1 VSNSVGMPDTEFT
14 WSLETVRI
22 HGHEVAYCSAGS
34 DGPAVV
40 LLHGLAGCSAGW
52 QGLARHLGDRYRL
65 IAPDLLGHGQT
76 AKPRGDYS
84 VGAHATGVRDLLD
97 VLGVERAT
105 LVGHS
110 FGGGVA
116 MQLAYLCPERA
127 ERLVLVASGGLGDE
141 VSPLLRALSLP
152 LSEFVLPLVMI
163 SGLRDVA
170 GAIRACLGRIGLR
183 TDPVLEEVLATY
195 GRLTNRE
202 AQRAFVETVRAS
214 IDWNGQRASARDR
227 LRLASELPT
236 LIVWGAHD
244 RVIPVEH
251 ARATHAAIPG
261 SRLEVFEDS
270 GHFLPLEHPG
280 RLARLLD
287 EFMTSTEAAVYDR
300 NRWREL
306 LTGEV
311 VSAAG

>member
-1 VSNSVGMPDTEFT
+1 MDDFP
-14 WSLETVRI
+14 WSLQTVRI

-34 DGPAVV
+34 DGPVLV

-52 QGLARHLGDRYRL
+52 AGLADRLGDRYRL

-84 VGAHATGVRDLLD
+84 VGAYATGVRDLLD

-141 VSPLLRALSLP
+141 VSPLLRTISLP
-152 LSEFVLPLVMI
+152 LSEFVLPLVMLTGVRDAA
-163 SGLRDVA
+163 SVLRA
-170 GAIRACLGRIGLR
+170 LLRRIGLR
-183 TDPVLEEVLATY
+183 TDPVVEEVLATY
-195 GRLTNRE
+195 GRLTDRQ
-202 AQRAFVETVRAS
+202 AQRAFVETIRAS

-227 LRLASELPT
+227 IRLAAELPT
-236 LIVWGAHD
+236 LIVWGTHD

-251 ARATHAAIPG
+251 GRATHAAIPG
-261 SRLEVFEDS
+261 SRLELFEGA
-270 GHFLPLEHPG
+270 GHFLPVEHPR
-280 RLARLLD
+280 RLAALLD
-287 EFMTSTEAAVYDR
+287 EFVGSTEPAVFDLH
-300 NRWREL
+300 RWREL
-306 LTGEV
+306 LTAGA
-311 VSAAG
+311 VSS

>member
-1 VSNSVGMPDTEFT
+1 MDDFP
-14 WSLETVRI
+14 WSLQTVRI

-34 DGPAVV
+34 DGPVLV

-52 QGLARHLGDRYRL
+52 AGLADRLGDRYRL

-84 VGAHATGVRDLLD
+84 VGAYATGVRDLLA

-141 VSPLLRALSLP
+141 VSPLLRTISLP
-152 LSEFVLPLVMI
+152 LSEFVLPLVMLTGVRDAA
-163 SGLRDVA
+163 SVLRA
-170 GAIRACLGRIGLR
+170 LLRRIGLR
-183 TDPVLEEVLATY
+183 TDPVVEEVLATY
-195 GRLTNRE
+195 GRLTDRQ
-202 AQRAFVETVRAS
+202 AQRAFVETIRAS

-227 LRLASELPT
+227 IRLAAELPT
-236 LIVWGAHD
+236 LIVWGTHD

-261 SRLEVFEDS
+261 SRLELFEGA
-270 GHFLPLEHPG
+270 GHFLPVEHPR
-280 RLARLLD
+280 RLAALLD
-287 EFMTSTEAAVYDR
+287 EFVGSTEPAVFDLH
-300 NRWREL
+300 RWRQL
-306 LTGEV
+306 LTAGA
-311 VSAAG
+311 VST

>member
-1 VSNSVGMPDTEFT
+1 MDDFP
-14 WSLETVRI
+14 WSLQTVRI

-34 DGPAVV
+34 DGPVLV

-52 QGLARHLGDRYRL
+52 AGLADRLGDRYRL

-84 VGAHATGVRDLLD
+84 VGAYATGVRDLLD

-141 VSPLLRALSLP
+141 VSPLLRTISLP
-152 LSEFVLPLVMI
+152 LSEFVLPLVMLTGVRDAA
-163 SGLRDVA
+163 SVLRA
-170 GAIRACLGRIGLR
+170 LLRRIGLR
-183 TDPVLEEVLATY
+183 TDPVVEEVLATY
-195 GRLTNRE
+195 GRLTDRQ
-202 AQRAFVETVRAS
+202 AQRAFVETIRAS

-227 LRLASELPT
+227 IRLAAELPT
-236 LIVWGAHD
+236 LIVWGTHD

-261 SRLEVFEDS
+261 SRLELFEGA
-270 GHFLPLEHPG
+270 GHFLPVEHPR
-280 RLARLLD
+280 RLAALLD
-287 EFMTSTEAAVYDR
+287 EFVGSTEPAVFDLH
-300 NRWREL
+300 RWRQL
-306 LTGEV
+306 LTAGA
-311 VSAAG
+311 VST

>member
-1 VSNSVGMPDTEFT
+1 MDDFP
-14 WSLETVRI
+14 WSLQTVRI

-34 DGPAVV
+34 DGPVLV

-52 QGLARHLGDRYRL
+52 AGLADRLGDRYRL

-84 VGAHATGVRDLLD
+84 VGAYATGVRDLLD

-116 MQLAYLCPERA
+116 MQLAYLGPERA

-141 VSPLLRALSLP
+141 VSPLLRTISLP
-152 LSEFVLPLVMI
+152 LSEFVLPLVMLTGVRDAA
-163 SGLRDVA
+163 SVLRA
-170 GAIRACLGRIGLR
+170 LLRRIGLR
-183 TDPVLEEVLATY
+183 TDPVVEEVLATY
-195 GRLTNRE
+195 GRLTDRQ
-202 AQRAFVETVRAS
+202 AQRAFVETIRAS

-227 LRLASELPT
+227 IRLAAELPT
-236 LIVWGAHD
+236 LIVWGTHD

-261 SRLEVFEDS
+261 SRLELFEGA
-270 GHFLPLEHPG
+270 GHFLPVEHPR
-280 RLARLLD
+280 RLAALLD
-287 EFMTSTEAAVYDR
+287 EFVGSTEPAVFDLH
-300 NRWREL
+300 RWRQL
-306 LTGEV
+306 LTAGA
-311 VSAAG
+311 VST

>member
-1 VSNSVGMPDTEFT
+1 MPDDDPT

-22 HGHEVAYCSAGS
+22 HGHETAYCSAGAGS
-34 DGPAVV
+34 GGPTLV

-65 IAPDLLGHGQT
+65 VAPDLLGHGQS

-84 VGAHATGVRDLLD
+84 VGAYATGVRDLLD
-97 VLGVERAT
+97 VLGIERAT

-116 MQLAYLCPERA
+116 MQLAYLCPERC

-141 VSPLLRALSLP
+141 VSPLLRTISLP
-152 LSEFVLPLVMI
+152 FSEFVLPLVMI
-163 SGLRDVA
+163 TGLRDA
-170 GAIRACLGRIGLR
+170 AAIVRNCLGRIGLR
-183 TDPVLEEVLATY
+183 TDPILEEVLATY

-202 AQRAFVETVRAS
+202 AQRAFVETIRAS
-214 IDWNGQRASARDR
+214 IDWSGQRASARDK
-227 LRLASELPT
+227 LRVASEVPT

-244 RVIPVEH
+244 RVIPVDH
-251 ARATHAAIPG
+251 AHATHVAIPG

-270 GHFLPLEHPG
+270 GHFLPVEHPG

-287 EFMTSTEAAVYDR
+287 EFVSSTEAATFDPA
-300 NRWREL
+300 RWRAL
-306 LTGEV
+306 LTQETTRAV
-311 VSAAG
+311 AS